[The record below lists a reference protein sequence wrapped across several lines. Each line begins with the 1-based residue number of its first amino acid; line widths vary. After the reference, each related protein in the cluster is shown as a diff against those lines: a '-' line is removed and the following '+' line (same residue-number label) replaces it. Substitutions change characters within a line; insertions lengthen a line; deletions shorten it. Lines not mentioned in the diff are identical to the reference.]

1 MARNRALDTP
11 AVNDFAAA
19 TTSLRQALQGL
30 PQRLVSD
37 GLVSEGDM
45 LAAIATARERRV
57 TVVSY
62 LVEHN
67 LAEAREIAISA
78 AKEFGVPLLDLDA
91 IQPDLEI
98 VRLVSEKLLRKHRVL
113 PLVKRGKRLF
123 VAVSDPTN
131 LHSLDEVKFA
141 TGYSVEAIVVEE
153 DKLSELV
160 AKTLEQVD
168 TAMPELAHEDF
179 DVDAL
184 DVSAGEEAIAGDIGE
199 GADVDDA
206 PIVRFVNKVML
217 DAIRRGA
224 SDIHFEPYERA
235 YRIRFRLDGILK
247 EVAAPPVVLAGKL
260 AARLKVMSRLD
271 IAERRVPQDGRI
283 KMKISKTR
291 AIDFRVS
298 TCPTLFGEKVV
309 MRILDPSSAMLG
321 IDALGYEAFQKEF
334 YLAALSRPHGM
345 ILVTGPDRQR
355 QDGVALYGSEYPERR
370 GQQHLDRRG
379 PGRNHAERR
388 QPGEHQPEGR
398 THLRGSLARLFAP
411 GSGHHH
417 GRRDPRPRD
426 GRDRAQGGADRSP
439 CAVHA
444 AHERR
449 AQDAHPPDGHGRQAL
464 RDRDVG
470 QPDHRS
476 AARATAVQQ
485 L

>member
-1 MARNRALDTP
+1 
-11 AVNDFAAA
+11 
-19 TTSLRQALQGL
+19 
-30 PQRLVSD
+30 
-37 GLVSEGDM
+37 
-45 LAAIATARERRV
+45 
-57 TVVSY
+57 
-62 LVEHN
+62 
-67 LAEAREIAISA
+67 
-78 AKEFGVPLLDLDA
+78 
-91 IQPDLEI
+91 
-98 VRLVSEKLLRKHRVL
+98 VL

-179 DVDAL
+179 DVEAL

-283 KMKISKTR
+283 KMKISKSR

-309 MRILDPSSAMLG
+309 MRILDPRARCS
-321 IDALGYEAFQKEF
+321 
-334 YLAALSRPHGM
+334 
-345 ILVTGPDRQR
+345 
-355 QDGVALYGSEYPERR
+355 GSM
-370 GQQHLDRRG
+370 
-379 PGRNHAERR
+379 
-388 QPGEHQPEGR
+388 
-398 THLRGSLARLFAP
+398 
-411 GSGHHH
+411 
-417 GRRDPRPRD
+417 
-426 GRDRAQGGADRSP
+426 
-439 CAVHA
+439 
-444 AHERR
+444 
-449 AQDAHPPDGHGRQAL
+449 
-464 RDRDVG
+464 
-470 QPDHRS
+470 RS
-476 AARATAVQQ
+476 ATSSSRRSTISRRSIARTG
-485 L
+485 